1 MQIAE
6 QSEDRLVLRHGMLW
20 LLPSF
25 AAGAGVMGWVLWIS
39 GSRLGVG
46 SELTWYAA
54 LAFGVSLWGL
64 LANRMTRFTFDR
76 RQKKL
81 VWSRKGVIPAG
92 GSLDFAQIGDVVLES
107 RSDRKETRFHRVLLV
122 VGSNQGIPLVTG
134 RTRDVYNCIDL
145 LEAVRGTLGM
155 TTMSPLLEQGDTSAA
170 LRFGENQYGIAR
182 DKLEAWVERRHPV
195 PGGGPA
201 CELPGGA

>member
-1 MQIAE
+1 MQIVE
-6 QSEDRLVLRHGMLW
+6 QNEDRLVLRHGMFW

-25 AAGAGVMGWVLWIS
+25 AAGTGVMGFVLWMS

-64 LANRMTRFTFDR
+64 LANRMTRFAFDR
-76 RQKKL
+76 REKRL

-92 GSLDFAQIGDVVLES
+92 GTVDFAQIGDVVLES
-107 RSDRKETRFHRVLLV
+107 RSDRKDTVFHRVLLV
-122 VGSNQGIPLVTG
+122 VGERQGIPLVTG

-155 TTMSPLLEQGDTSAA
+155 DTMTPLLDKGDTAAA
-170 LRFGENQYGIAR
+170 LRFGENQYGIER
-182 DKLEAWVERRHPV
+182 KKLEAWVERRHPA
-195 PGGGPA
+195 PDPGPA